1 MRRIWKLL
9 AIASLMLVA
18 IASCSSSDE
27 DVTMGEDE
35 VVQLSDRPTPIQL
48 TEEQKMMRNNNNEFA
63 WRLFRTTQQA
73 DDRQGSTILSPL
85 SVAAHAT
92 KSPMCWASVTMWQ
105 PSTSTAR
112 Q

>member
-48 TEEQKMMRNNNNEFA
+48 TEEQKQMRNNNNEFA
-63 WRLFRTTQQA
+63 WRRSAPHRKPTTI
-73 DDRQGSTILSPL
+73 RS
-85 SVAAHAT
+85 AA
-92 KSPMCWASVTMWQ
+92 SCRP
-105 PSTSTAR
+105 
-112 Q
+112 